1 MKRGDLVTIA
11 SPGDYGKLRPA
22 VVVQSNSLP
31 LIDSILVVPL
41 TSTAMDAPLFRLPI
55 EPGRRN
61 GLRLSSAVM
70 VEMITAVSRAK
81 VGPVI
86 GELEDTQLLAL
97 DRLLALVLG
106 LGERDAGVT

>member
-11 SPGDYGKLRPA
+11 SPGDYGKPRPA
-22 VVVQSNSLP
+22 VVVQSNFLP

-41 TSTAMDAPLFRLPI
+41 TSTTMDAPLFRLPI
-55 EPGRRN
+55 EPDRRN
-61 GLRLSSAVM
+61 ELRLSSAVM
-70 VEMITAVSRAK
+70 VEKITAVSRAK

-86 GELEDTQLLAL
+86 GQLEFTQLLAL